1 MNNDTQIEFRY
12 IFIHTFKSLEN
23 ILDEILK
30 EIFEVE
36 DIQYL
41 NNKRIFNTIYTMD
54 CEDNTFISRV
64 EIILFITYDEYLQ
77 IVPEFEDRLRDEEHI
92 RVLIKV
98 YDSYKLKQNQE
109 FLGDLYQIEMKI
121 REMFSVVMYKLGLS
135 TLFPSG
141 ATPFEVKSLQELKDA
156 LANDLFFINFA
167 DYKNVNK
174 RRTEDKYKIHRDE
187 LLKEIEFIREFGDLH
202 KLGSFLDSSN
212 KEIGIY
218 DLMPELGRI
227 SDAVGRLEEFRNTIA
242 HNRHLSKGAIENF
255 RKAKEI
261 VEEVY
266 KLYTEK
272 FRVGNI

>member
-1 MNNDTQIEFRY
+1 MNNDTQIELRY
-12 IFIHTFKSLEN
+12 IFIHTSNSSEK
-23 ILDEILK
+23 ILNEVLK

-41 NNKRIFNTIYTMD
+41 DDKRTFNTIYTMA
-54 CEDNTFISRV
+54 CEDNNFISRV

-77 IVPEFEDRLRDEEHI
+77 IVPAFEDRLRDDEHI

-121 REMFSVVMYKLGLS
+121 REMFSVAMYKLGLF
-135 TLFPSG
+135 TLFPSE
-141 ATPFEVKSLQELKDA
+141 ATPFEVKSLQKLKDA

-187 LLKEIEFIREFGDLH
+187 LLKEIGFIREFGDLH
-202 KLGSFLDSSN
+202 KLESLLDSSN

-227 SDAVGRLEEFRNTIA
+227 SEAVGRLEEFRNTIA
-242 HNRHLSKGAIENF
+242 HNRHLSKEAIENF

-266 KLYTEK
+266 EPYIEK

>member
-12 IFIHTFKSLEN
+12 IFIHTLKSLEN

-41 NNKRIFNTIYTMD
+41 NDKRTFNTIYTMD

-121 REMFSVVMYKLGLS
+121 REMFSVAMYKLGLF
-135 TLFPSG
+135 TLFPSE
-141 ATPFEVKSLQELKDA
+141 ATPFEVKSLQKLKDA

-187 LLKEIEFIREFGDLH
+187 LLKEIGFIREFGDLH
-202 KLGSFLDSSN
+202 KLESLLDSSN

-227 SDAVGRLEEFRNTIA
+227 SEAVGRLEEFRNTIA
-242 HNRHLSKGAIENF
+242 HNRHLSKEAIENF

-266 KLYTEK
+266 EPYIEK